1 MRYMTAILFV
11 MAASASSFGAAP
23 KPPQYPTP
31 LPCDCGD
38 SCKCT
43 PAKSCGCPALP
54 APPPAPPAFTKVCD
68 ASGCRLV
75 PQSSTVGVG
84 FAEVAALGQL
94 QAYRQSTPFM
104 HRGPV
109 RSFFARL
116 LGR

>member
-1 MRYMTAILFV
+1 MRYLLVTLLLLVASV
-11 MAASASSFGAAP
+11 AAAAE
-23 KPPQYPTP
+23 PPRAYIVAP

-38 SCKCT
+38 SCRCT
-43 PAKSCGCPALP
+43 PARSCGCPALP
-54 APPPAPPAFTKVCD
+54 APPPAPPVARVCD

-109 RSFFARL
+109 RAFFARL